1 MPPQTPAEIIHSE
14 PVPAPA
20 GREIAAPGRAPH
32 AQIIGLGAYRPR
44 RVVTNEE
51 LCTSVDSTDEWI
63 RTRTGIAE
71 RRWAEPDETLV
82 AMSVQAAAAAL
93 ADAGIAASDVGCV
106 VLATVT
112 HLEQTP
118 SAAALI
124 AHQLGAVNAA
134 AFDISAGCAGFCHGV
149 ALGRDLVQ
157 GGSAGHV
164 LVIGA
169 ERISDFIDPQDRTT
183 AFIFGDGAGAVVI
196 GPAGRPGI
204 GPVVWGADG
213 SQYGVIG
220 QTRDWKAFM
229 EDPTGPRPFI
239 QMSGQQVFRWAS
251 YEMVPVANRALQAA
265 GITVD
270 ELDAF
275 IPHQANMRIIDAM
288 VKALKLP
295 EGVPVARDIAAMGN
309 TSAASVPLAM
319 ERMRRDGEVPRGGT
333 ALLVGFGAGLSY
345 AAQVVRLPWG

>member
-1 MPPQTPAEIIHSE
+1 MPALT
-14 PVPAPA
+14 
-20 GREIAAPGRAPH
+20 GREIAAAHPTPPAR
-32 AQIIGLGAYRPR
+32 ILGLGVYRPR

-51 LCTSVDSTDEWI
+51 LCTFIDSTDEWI
-63 RTRTGIAE
+63 RARTGITQ
-71 RRWAEPDETLV
+71 RRWAEPDETLT

-106 VLATVT
+106 VVATVT

-118 SAAALI
+118 SIAALI

-134 AFDISAGCAGFCHGV
+134 AFDISAGCAGFCHAV
-149 ALGRDLVQ
+149 ALGRDMVQ
-157 GGSAGHV
+157 GGSARHV

-169 ERISDFIDPQDRTT
+169 ERISDFIDRQDRTT

-196 GPAGRPGI
+196 GPADRPGI

-229 EDPTGPRPFI
+229 DEPTGPRPFI

-295 EGVPVARDIAAMGN
+295 AGVPVARSIAELGN

-319 ERMRRDGEVPRGGT
+319 EQMRRTGEAPSGGT
-333 ALLVGFGAGLSY
+333 ALLIGFGAGLSY
-345 AAQVVRLPWG
+345 AAQVVTLP

>member
-1 MPPQTPAEIIHSE
+1 MPSQTPTETIPNE
-14 PVPAPA
+14 PAPTPAAIAVA
-20 GREIAAPGRAPH
+20 GRSPY
-32 AQIIGLGAYRPR
+32 AQILGLGAYRPR
-44 RVVTNEE
+44 RVVTNDE
-51 LCTSVDSTDEWI
+51 LCTWVDTSDEWI
-63 RTRTGIAE
+63 RARTGITQ
-71 RRWAEPDETLV
+71 RRWAEPDETLA
-82 AMSVQAAAAAL
+82 AMSVQAATAAL
-93 ADAGIAASDVGCV
+93 ADAGITAADIGCV
-106 VLATVT
+106 VMATVT

-118 SAAALI
+118 SIAALI

-134 AFDISAGCAGFCHGV
+134 AFDISAGCAGFCHAV
-149 ALGRDLVQ
+149 ALGRDMVQ

-169 ERISDFIDPQDRTT
+169 EKISDFIDRQDRTT

-196 GPAGRPGI
+196 GPASRPGI

-213 SQYGVIG
+213 SQYTVIG
-220 QTRDWKAFM
+220 QTRDWKTFM
-229 EDPTGPRPFI
+229 DDPTGPRPFI

-251 YEMVPVANRALQAA
+251 YEMVPVANKALQAA

-270 ELDAF
+270 QLDAF

-295 EGVPVARDIAAMGN
+295 DSLPVARDIAEMGN

-319 ERMRRDGEVPRGGT
+319 ERMRRDGAVPAGGT

-345 AAQVVRLPWG
+345 AAQVVRLPWS